1 VWVLSQV
8 VTTVPDLG
16 EGAEEYKLSL
26 MARFST
32 TYVREQLQNLA
43 QNGSIK
49 LFNSMRG
56 AILDLLEKSKA
67 VDVLALALAGYS
79 RYLMGTDESG
89 HAITIKDPLTPTLYP
104 LAWQVRVCP

>member
-1 VWVLSQV
+1 MGLSQV

-104 LAWQVRVCP
+104 LAWQV

>member
-1 VWVLSQV
+1 MVTLSQV

-16 EGAEEYKLSL
+16 EGTEEYKLSL

-56 AILDLLEKSKA
+56 TSQTTSIEQQL
-67 VDVLALALAGYS
+67 
-79 RYLMGTDESG
+79 
-89 HAITIKDPLTPTLYP
+89 
-104 LAWQVRVCP
+104 RVPFPARPGS